1 MAKHFFQSWLPSPEK
16 VNNMKI
22 MKIFGNKISS
32 PQLWYVNRKSI
43 ERHVLTSG
51 DLIQI
56 GKFRLQFLHAE
67 EDHLPE

>member
-1 MAKHFFQSWLPSPEK
+1 MDKGSLNGS
-16 VNNMKI
+16 
-22 MKIFGNKISS
+22 
-32 PQLWYVNRKSI
+32 YVNRSSI
-43 ERHVLTSG
+43 ERHRLSSG